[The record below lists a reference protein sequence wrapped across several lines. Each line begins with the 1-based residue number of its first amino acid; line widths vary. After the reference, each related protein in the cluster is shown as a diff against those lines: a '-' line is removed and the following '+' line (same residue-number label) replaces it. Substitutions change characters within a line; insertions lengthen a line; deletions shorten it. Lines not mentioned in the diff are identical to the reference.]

1 MNDKDNWNGN
11 GQYNL
16 NQNQWNNQ
24 FNQANYNQGQ
34 TTISNKKTKKWHI
47 IAVAALIIW
56 IFSLYGSIGN
66 LRGEVD
72 YLNNQL
78 SEKNTEIE
86 EYEEQIKILNSS
98 IETLSKELESYKEI
112 EDGDGNKEIEVEDK
126 NTSGVMTDLEIA
138 EILSQEVIQA
148 DANTIVS
155 LYKENSNDVAI
166 ETKYHKK
173 HLILTGKVKSISGND
188 EYSEVT
194 LDNDELESFIGI
206 ECRFDSNTSK
216 DIIANLNVGDYIT
229 IEGVGYDSGFTFKM
243 YGCTNITNIQSGN
256 TSVGMDGATT
266 GERNAL
272 KSAQSYLDLFSFSR
286 KQLIEQLEWEGYSQ
300 SEIEYALNGVGY

>member
-1 MNDKDNWNGN
+1 MNDESNWNGN
-11 GQYNL
+11 RQYSL

-24 FNQANYNQGQ
+24 FNQANYNPGQ
-34 TTISNKKTKKWHI
+34 TMISNKKTKKWHI
-47 IAVAALIIW
+47 IAGVALIIW
-56 IFSLYGSIGN
+56 ILSLYGSIGN

-72 YLNNQL
+72 KLNNQL

-86 EYEEQIKILNSS
+86 EYEEQIKTLNSS
-98 IETLSKELESYKEI
+98 IATLSAELESYRKP
-112 EDGDGNKEIEVEDK
+112 EDGNEEIEVENK

-173 HLILTGKVKSISGND
+173 HLTLTGKVKSISGND

-229 IEGVGYDSGFTFKM
+229 IEGVGYDSEFTFKM

>member
-1 MNDKDNWNGN
+1 MNDESNWNGN
-11 GQYNL
+11 RQYSL

-24 FNQANYNQGQ
+24 FNQANYNPGQ
-34 TTISNKKTKKWHI
+34 TMISNKKTKKWHI
-47 IAVAALIIW
+47 IAGVALIIW
-56 IFSLYGSIGN
+56 ILSLYGSIGN

-72 YLNNQL
+72 KLNNQL
-78 SEKNTEIE
+78 SEKKTEIE
-86 EYEEQIKILNSS
+86 EYEEQIKTLNSS
-98 IETLSKELESYKEI
+98 IATLSAELESYRKP
-112 EDGDGNKEIEVEDK
+112 EDGNEEIEVENK

-173 HLILTGKVKSISGND
+173 HLTLTGKVKSISGND

>member
-1 MNDKDNWNGN
+1 MGHTLVV
-11 GQYNL
+11 YIH
-16 NQNQWNNQ
+16 QW
-24 FNQANYNQGQ
+24 FSISREI
-34 TTISNKKTKKWHI
+34 TTF
-47 IAVAALIIW
+47 L
-56 IFSLYGSIGN
+56 
-66 LRGEVD
+66 
-72 YLNNQL
+72 
-78 SEKNTEIE
+78 EK
-86 EYEEQIKILNSS
+86 
-98 IETLSKELESYKEI
+98 
-112 EDGDGNKEIEVEDK
+112 G
-126 NTSGVMTDLEIA
+126 
-138 EILSQEVIQA
+138 
-148 DANTIVS
+148 ANTIVS